1 MSPHLSPSR
10 RSPFFFSPFLTFLHP
25 PGMMKEE
32 KGGKVNRC
40 FASNHGG
47 APLPPRLPRRRP
59 RCSAVNPKSLAAREG
74 TKERLVG
81 HAIDLTA
88 AKSCAPVCSALL
100 KLTAREALPS
110 PGVQRS
116 RSWLACLC
124 ANRGGNVLLLPP
136 PVRMCEQSER
146 GKSCLGVA
154 ATIDG
159 SAEIGNLC
167 RRKSASF
174 VPSRFL
180 PDSYWTP
187 TNNKP

>member
-1 MSPHLSPSR
+1 MSPHLSPSRR

-47 APLPPRLPRRRP
+47 APLPHRLPRRRP
-59 RCSAVNPKSLAAREG
+59 RCSAVNPKSLAAREGTKEG

-100 KLTAREALPS
+100 KLTAREALLS

-116 RSWLACLC
+116 RSWLACIC
-124 ANRGGNVLLLPP
+124 TKRGGKCSTL
-136 PVRMCEQSER
+136 
-146 GKSCLGVA
+146 
-154 ATIDG
+154 
-159 SAEIGNLC
+159 
-167 RRKSASF
+167 AS
-174 VPSRFL
+174 PS
-180 PDSYWTP
+180 SHV
-187 TNNKP
+187 